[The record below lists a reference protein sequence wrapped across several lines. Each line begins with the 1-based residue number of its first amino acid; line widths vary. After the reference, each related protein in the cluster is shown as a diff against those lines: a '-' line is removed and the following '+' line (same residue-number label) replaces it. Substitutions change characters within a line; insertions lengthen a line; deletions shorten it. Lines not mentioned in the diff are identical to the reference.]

1 MAITNGY
8 ATLEEVKAVL
18 RLTDNV
24 DDTLLEL
31 CTEAASR
38 QVDGHCERVF
48 YQTNEEIRYFTARN
62 SYEVEIDDLVSL
74 TTLETAPD
82 GQAFD
87 QTWSAPEYQ
96 LEPLNGIASGIVQ
109 PRTLIR
115 AIDDLLF
122 PTIGGEA
129 LVKVTGVFGWDSVP
143 IAVKQATIMQATRL
157 YKRYDSPLG
166 VLGFGDLGV
175 VRISRVDPD
184 IGALLMPYRRIR
196 FA

>member
-8 ATLEEVKAVL
+8 CTLQELKDVL
-18 RLTDNV
+18 RITDNV
-24 DDTLLEL
+24 DDTLLE
-31 CTEAASR
+31 TVIEAASR
-38 QVDGHCERVF
+38 QVDGYCERTF
-48 YQTNEEIRYFTARN
+48 YSGDEEVRYFVARN
-62 SYEVEIDDLVSL
+62 SYETEIDDLVSL

-87 QTWSAPEYQ
+87 QTWTAPEYQ
-96 LEPLNGIASGIVQ
+96 LEPLNGKASGLDQ
-109 PRTLIR
+109 PFTLIR

-129 LVKVTGVFGWDSVP
+129 LVKVTGVFGWSAVP
-143 IAVKQATIMQATRL
+143 IAVKQATLMGAGRL

-175 VRISRVDPD
+175 VRVSRLDHD
-184 IGALLMPYRRIR
+184 IAALLQPYRRMR

>member
-8 ATLEEVKAVL
+8 ATLQDVKDVL
-18 RLTDNV
+18 RLTDSV
-24 DDTLLEL
+24 DDSLLEL
-31 CTEAASR
+31 CVESASR
-38 QVDGHCERVF
+38 LIDGHCERIF
-48 YQTNEEIRYFTARN
+48 YSTDEETRYFFARS
-62 SYEVEIDDLVSL
+62 SYECDIDDLVSL
-74 TTLETAPD
+74 TTLETAPN
-82 GQAFD
+82 GKAFD
-87 QTWSAPEYQ
+87 QTWSTAEYQ
-96 LEPLNGIASGIVQ
+96 LEPLNGFSSGIYQ

-122 PTIGGEA
+122 PTIGEEA
-129 LVKVTGVFGWDSVP
+129 LVKVTGVFGWSSVP

-184 IGALLMPYRRIR
+184 IGSLLMPYRRIR

>member
-1 MAITNGY
+1 MAIENGY
-8 ATLEEVKAVL
+8 CSLQDIKDVL
-18 RLTDNV
+18 RITDSV

-31 CTEAASR
+31 CVESASR
-38 QVDGHCERVF
+38 QIDGACERVF
-48 YQTNEEIRYFTARN
+48 YKTDEETRLFVARN
-62 SYEVEIDDLVSL
+62 SYETEIDDLVSL

-87 QTWSAPEYQ
+87 QTWSSEEYQ
-96 LEPLNGIASGIVQ
+96 LEPLNGYTGGIYR
-109 PRTLIR
+109 PATLIR

-122 PTIGGEA
+122 PTIGHEA
-129 LVKVTGVFGWDSVP
+129 LVRVTGVFGWDSVP
-143 IAVKQATIMQATRL
+143 TAIRQATIMSAGRL

-175 VRISRVDPD
+175 VRVSRLDPD
-184 IGALLMPYRRIR
+184 IAALVQPYRRIQ

>member
-8 ATLEEVKAVL
+8 CTLQEVKDVL

-31 CTEAASR
+31 SIESASR
-38 QVDGHCERVF
+38 QIDGYCERNF
-48 YQTNEEIRYFTARN
+48 YTTSATRYFVARD
-62 SYEVEIDDLVSL
+62 SYEVEIDDLVTL

-82 GQAFD
+82 GTAFD
-87 QTWSAPEYQ
+87 TTWSSTEYQ
-96 LEPLNGIASGIVQ
+96 LEPLNGVVGGL
-109 PRTLIR
+109 PTPYTMIR
-115 AIDDLLF
+115 AIDDLVF
-122 PTIGGEA
+122 PTLGGEA
-129 LVKVTGVFGWDSVP
+129 LVRVTGTFGYTPVP
-143 IAVKQATIMQATRL
+143 TAVKQATIMSATRL

-175 VRISRVDPD
+175 VRISRLDPD
-184 IGALLMPYRRIR
+184 IASLLAPYRRIR

>member
-8 ATLEEVKAVL
+8 CTLQEVKDVL

-31 CTEAASR
+31 SIESASR
-38 QVDGHCERVF
+38 QIDGYCERNF
-48 YQTNEEIRYFTARN
+48 YTTSATRYFVARD
-62 SYEVEIDDLVSL
+62 SYEVEIDDLVTL

-82 GQAFD
+82 GTAFD
-87 QTWSAPEYQ
+87 TTWSSTQYQ
-96 LEPLNGIASGIVQ
+96 LEPLNGVVGGL
-109 PRTLIR
+109 PTPYTMIR
-115 AIDDLLF
+115 AIDDLVF
-122 PTIGGEA
+122 PTLGGEA
-129 LVKVTGVFGWDSVP
+129 LVRVTGTFGYTPVP
-143 IAVKQATIMQATRL
+143 TAVKQATIMSATRL

-175 VRISRVDPD
+175 VRISRLDPD
-184 IGALLMPYRRIR
+184 IASLLAPYRRIR